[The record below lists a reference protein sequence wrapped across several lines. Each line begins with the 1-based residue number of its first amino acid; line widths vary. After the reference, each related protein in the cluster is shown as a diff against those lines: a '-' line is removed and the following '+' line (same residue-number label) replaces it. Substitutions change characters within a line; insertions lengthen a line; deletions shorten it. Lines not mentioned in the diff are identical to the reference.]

1 MVEWWGVNKMSST
14 HKLGPYVQKLMLI
27 VVDREQDDD
36 VKQLAWDELKR
47 LSVDLNDFL
56 TKNVEDGLDKIRKK
70 ELKKQLLQE
79 DDNVSDK

>member
-1 MVEWWGVNKMSST
+1 MSKT
-14 HKLGPYVQKLMLI
+14 NKLGPYVQKLMLI

-79 DDNVSDK
+79 DENVSDK